1 MIKDKEHLRKLKE
14 NIDPLYMFSDDH
26 QFWKKQNKLHK
37 EYWLLKAK
45 LEGKSIKE
53 AMAQREGTK

>member
-1 MIKDKEHLRKLKE
+1 MRKDEVYLKKLKE
-14 NIDPLYMFSDDH
+14 TIDPYYMFSDDH
-26 QFWKKQNKLHK
+26 KYWRQQNKLHK

-53 AMAQREGTK
+53 AMSQRGDTK

>member
-1 MIKDKEHLRKLKE
+1 MIKDKVYLKKLKE

-26 QFWKKQNKLHK
+26 KYWRRQNKLHK

-53 AMAQREGTK
+53 AMSQRGDTK

>member
-1 MIKDKEHLRKLKE
+1 MTKDKVYLKKLKE

-37 EYWLLKAK
+37 EYWLLKAQ

-53 AMAQREGTK
+53 AMAQREDTK

>member
-1 MIKDKEHLRKLKE
+1 MIKDKVYLRKLKE

-26 QFWKKQNKLHK
+26 QYWKTQNKLHK

-53 AMAQREGTK
+53 AMSQ

>member
-1 MIKDKEHLRKLKE
+1 MIKDKVYLRKLKE
-14 NIDPLYMFSDDH
+14 NIDPYYMFSDDH

-53 AMAQREGTK
+53 AMSQ

>member
-1 MIKDKEHLRKLKE
+1 MIKDKVYLKKLKE

-45 LEGKSIKE
+45 LEGLTVKE
-53 AMAQREGTK
+53 AIAQRGDTK

>member
-1 MIKDKEHLRKLKE
+1 MIKDKVYLNKLKE

-26 QFWKKQNKLHK
+26 QSWKKQNELHK

-45 LEGKSIKE
+45 LNGITIKE
-53 AMAQREGTK
+53 AMASKEI

>member
-1 MIKDKEHLRKLKE
+1 MIKNKEYLRKLKE

-26 QFWKKQNKLHK
+26 KYWRRQNKLHK

-53 AMAQREGTK
+53 AMSQ

>member
-1 MIKDKEHLRKLKE
+1 MIKDKVYLKKLKE

-26 QFWKKQNKLHK
+26 KYWRRQNKLHK

-53 AMAQREGTK
+53 AMSQ

>member
-1 MIKDKEHLRKLKE
+1 MIKDEVYLKKLKE
-14 NIDPLYMFSDDH
+14 NIDPYYMFSDDH
-26 QFWKKQNKLHK
+26 KYCRRQNKLHK

-53 AMAQREGTK
+53 AMASKEI